1 MSFVMDK
8 IQPFKFSTEELK
20 KINFLVPKGSKFV
33 TRDELNKIETQ
44 KSIPKRKT
52 PQPLASAMS
61 ESVTPPLPKVK
72 IENEDEYQP

>member
-1 MSFVMDK
+1 MEK
-8 IQPFKFSTEELK
+8 IQTFKFSTEELK
-20 KINFLVPKGSKFV
+20 KINVLVPKGYKFV
-33 TRDELNKIETQ
+33 TRDELNKKETQ

-72 IENEDEYQP
+72 IEKEDEYQP